1 MQIAISPGFL
11 VSLNVANAG
20 VAVEVPTLKYRRTV
34 GTGNPC
40 EIRCLVFHVLKLL
53 KIAVCVSASPLFA
66 VSGCFRFPSPTPDSS
81 STYEASEVSYCPLK
95 QWRTNLHR
103 AENNAKNPF
112 GKMGPM
118 PTNARRWRKLISLHL
133 GFLS

>member
-1 MQIAISPGFL
+1 MGHFVVQPRPNR
-11 VSLNVANAG
+11 VS
-20 VAVEVPTLKYRRTV
+20 
-34 GTGNPC
+34 
-40 EIRCLVFHVLKLL
+40 
-53 KIAVCVSASPLFA
+53 SASRVRLSHLLPGWLDI
-66 VSGCFRFPSPTPDSS
+66 RFPSPTPDSS